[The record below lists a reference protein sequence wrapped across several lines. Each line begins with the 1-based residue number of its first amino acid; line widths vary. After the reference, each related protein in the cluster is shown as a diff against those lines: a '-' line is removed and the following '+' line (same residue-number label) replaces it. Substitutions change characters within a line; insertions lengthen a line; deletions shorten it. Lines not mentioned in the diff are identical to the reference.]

1 MPILGVN
8 RCHTRN
14 RFANILLIS
23 GYTCSQQGQVQGHF
37 ATNSPHH
44 NVSSSDHGGPDHQVT
59 SVSPAVTGADV
70 LMTMMCL
77 CQFGGQELRHPS
89 RPMASAAR
97 IFCSGRCFG
106 EYVGLCVSLED
117 LQRAKGRSY
126 AASWLQRRCRMIDR
140 WILSAAILW
149 TRNPLKCLY
158 LR

>member
-8 RCHTRN
+8 RCHTLN

-37 ATNSPHH
+37 VSNSPQCQLKWPWGPW
-44 NVSSSDHGGPDHQVT
+44 SSSDISVPGCDRGRCSDDHDVPV
-59 SVSPAVTGADV
+59 SVWRPGAEASLKAHAMV
-70 LMTMMCL
+70 
-77 CQFGGQELRHPS
+77 
-89 RPMASAAR
+89 SAAR
-97 IFCSGRCFG
+97 ILSSGRCFG

-126 AASWLQRRCRMIDR
+126 AALWLQRRCRMIDR